1 MLKNIMK
8 KSIFV
13 FTFICLLFSYKT
25 IVKAETYYLYENYI
39 DSDGRVLY
47 NNNTEMYSE
56 KASFATLT
64 YDEKEKIWI
73 LSADGFDKL
82 VDSKSG
88 LNLLMLN
95 EIENSENCTSDYVSI
110 ENIGNEVGVKC
121 LTDMTDEKYIEY
133 QKNMYNY
140 NNLFLRKRDFSD
152 EYGSHTKFKFL
163 YSKMT
168 ITTDDWLE
176 DLTIKS
182 NKIKIIDRE
191 ENSVLASSVFTTN
204 YSTYSE
210 SLHQP
215 AVVFKYNQYLELS
228 SEDLND
234 VKYIFTKKEL
244 PYNRDQYIGEVANAL
259 KSNTKSLKHP
269 MLTKYSESSSYNR
282 AYYTY
287 IASRDYWKN
296 KIKELNQK
304 LEEVC
309 VDPYSNS
316 CTSAKSY
323 TNSVRNSFKNWFK
336 NIETW
341 SLINSFNKENRA
353 KITNDTN
360 LSDIEYFLFYEF
372 YAAEVLDKNVYL
384 PMILSFSNI
393 YDQNDSNLI
402 NSVLISNL
410 VDNVCSEKVIPSLTF
425 NKVGGIEYY
434 NNKTKVEVLNECK
447 NALSSNEYYKNNSR
461 KIVEKCEKS
470 DEIKNICIIDEVINK
485 SDIEKDCKT
494 KAEKV
499 CTYKYQDGN
508 FYCSNE
514 HKKTRD
520 QYINECKNDN
530 MLYKIYNAIHEKYD
544 DSNISENKDK
554 IDDLLE
560 KINNGEASAAN
571 KNMIIPKID
580 IKDAE
585 VDCKDFT
592 LLHWVWNAIVIAA
605 PFLLV
610 IFAIIDYFKVVI
622 QSNDEGM
629 KALKKNLPK
638 RVISLILLILVP
650 TILYII
656 FSFVGTDSKIIESA
670 KCIIRGE

>member
-215 AVVFKYNQYLELS
+215 AVVFKYNQ
-228 SEDLND
+228 
-234 VKYIFTKKEL
+234 
-244 PYNRDQYIGEVANAL
+244 
-259 KSNTKSLKHP
+259 
-269 MLTKYSESSSYNR
+269 
-282 AYYTY
+282 
-287 IASRDYWKN
+287 
-296 KIKELNQK
+296 
-304 LEEVC
+304 
-309 VDPYSNS
+309 
-316 CTSAKSY
+316 
-323 TNSVRNSFKNWFK
+323 
-336 NIETW
+336 
-341 SLINSFNKENRA
+341 
-353 KITNDTN
+353 
-360 LSDIEYFLFYEF
+360 
-372 YAAEVLDKNVYL
+372 
-384 PMILSFSNI
+384 
-393 YDQNDSNLI
+393 
-402 NSVLISNL
+402 
-410 VDNVCSEKVIPSLTF
+410 
-425 NKVGGIEYY
+425 
-434 NNKTKVEVLNECK
+434 
-447 NALSSNEYYKNNSR
+447 
-461 KIVEKCEKS
+461 
-470 DEIKNICIIDEVINK
+470 
-485 SDIEKDCKT
+485 
-494 KAEKV
+494 
-499 CTYKYQDGN
+499 
-508 FYCSNE
+508 
-514 HKKTRD
+514 
-520 QYINECKNDN
+520 
-530 MLYKIYNAIHEKYD
+530 
-544 DSNISENKDK
+544 
-554 IDDLLE
+554 
-560 KINNGEASAAN
+560 
-571 KNMIIPKID
+571 
-580 IKDAE
+580 
-585 VDCKDFT
+585 
-592 LLHWVWNAIVIAA
+592 
-605 PFLLV
+605 
-610 IFAIIDYFKVVI
+610 
-622 QSNDEGM
+622 
-629 KALKKNLPK
+629 
-638 RVISLILLILVP
+638 
-650 TILYII
+650 
-656 FSFVGTDSKIIESA
+656 
-670 KCIIRGE
+670 